1 MSLRYITSVFNLEL
15 NGESFIF
22 TCGPILLTQR
32 QLVHVA
38 LLKQEPGA
46 FFTIGENCMTD
57 DGPVPCIYSKGQQF
71 LREDSNYD
79 ITISFTSIHPGLY
92 EQWLVLDFGIRPLLL
107 KKLKVRIGETA
118 VEDED
123 EGQAFD
129 LGATFQSAEQWNSEN
144 RVIIPSLF
152 RTEADHELLKKYK
165 PPQNGSLPSP
175 HLASRAPMNRESYK
189 ERMHHFLH
197 TEEQANDKVV
207 SG

>member
-1 MSLRYITSVFNLEL
+1 M
-15 NGESFIF
+15 
-22 TCGPILLTQR
+22 
-32 QLVHVA
+32 A

-46 FFTIGENCMTD
+46 FFTIGENCTP
-57 DGPVPCIYSKGQQF
+57 GEGLVPCIYSKGQRF
-71 LREDSNYD
+71 LSEDNNYD

-92 EQWLVLDFGIRPLLL
+92 EQWLVLDFGMRPLLL
-107 KKLKVRIGETA
+107 KRLKVRVGQTA
-118 VEDED
+118 VEDKD

-129 LGATFQSAEQWNSEN
+129 PGATFQSTERWNSEN
-144 RVIIPSLF
+144 RVIIPSLS
-152 RTEADHELLKKYK
+152 RTEADHELVKKYK

-175 HLASRAPMNRESYK
+175 HLASRTPLNRENYK

>member
-1 MSLRYITSVFNLEL
+1 M
-15 NGESFIF
+15 
-22 TCGPILLTQR
+22 
-32 QLVHVA
+32 HVA

-57 DGPVPCIYSKGQQF
+57 DCAVPWIYAKGQQF
-71 LREDSNYD
+71 LSEDNNYD

-92 EQWLVLDFGIRPLLL
+92 KQWLVLDFGMRPLLL
-107 KKLKVRIGETA
+107 KKLKVKIGQTA
-118 VEDED
+118 VEDKE

-129 LGATFQSAEQWNSEN
+129 IGATFQSTERWNSEN
-144 RVIIPSLF
+144 RVIIPGLF

-165 PPQNGSLPSP
+165 PPQKGSLPSP
-175 HLASRAPMNRESYK
+175 RLDSRTPLNRENYK